1 MVSWLPPSHPKAV
14 VTKSAAQMRRELE
27 ESQPNDV
34 DVDDAEEPITD
45 RMDDELSNTQVR
57 EVCKLRLV
65 IDQQKHKHSSH
76 SFVDAGFVESRA

>member
-57 EVCKLRLV
+57 EVWKLRP
-65 IDQQKHKHSSH
+65 IIYQQKHKHSLH
-76 SFVDAGFVESRA
+76 SIVDAGIVES

>member
-1 MVSWLPPSHPKAV
+1 MVSWLPPSHPKAL

-45 RMDDELSNTQVR
+45 RMDDELSNIQVR
-57 EVCKLRLV
+57 EVWKLRL
-65 IDQQKHKHSSH
+65 IIYQQKHKHSLH
-76 SFVDAGFVESRA
+76 SIVDAGFVDS